1 MKLRT
6 IFGLLS
12 TVAGGLLIFPALAQ
26 DATQPPAGQ
35 QAVLAVRGDGVQI
48 YVCKQADGGP
58 KWVFQAPQAKLL
70 DENGKEVGSHG
81 AGPFWKSVDG
91 SLVKGTLVSKSEA
104 PEAGDIPWL
113 LLKASAHEGQGVLSK
128 VEYIRRSDT
137 HRGAAPDGGCDAAH
151 LDTTVSMF
159 YTAIYTFY
167 AAKP

>member
-1 MKLRT
+1 MKLTRV
-6 IFGLLS
+6 FDFLRVAACLLVIS
-12 TVAGGLLIFPALAQ
+12 SALAQ

-35 QAVLAVRGDGVQI
+35 QAVLTVRGDGVQI

-58 KWVFQAPQAKLL
+58 KWVFQAPEAKLL
-70 DENGKEVGSHG
+70 DANGKEVGSHG

-113 LLKASAHEGQGVLSK
+113 LLKASTHEGQGVLSK

-137 HRGAAPDGGCDAAH
+137 HRGAAPGGGCDAAH
-151 LDTTVSMF
+151 LDTTVNMF

-167 AAKP
+167 AGKP

>member
-1 MKLRT
+1 MWQDRVLN
-6 IFGLLS
+6 FLCF
-12 TVAGGLLIFPALAQ
+12 VACAVIIAPAFAQ
-26 DATQPPAGQ
+26 DSTQPPAGQ
-35 QAVLAVRGDGVQI
+35 QAVLTVKGDGVQI
-48 YVCKQADGGP
+48 YACKQVDGVA
-58 KWVFQAPQAKLL
+58 KWVFQAPEAKLL
-70 DENGKEVGSHG
+70 DANGKEVGSHG

-137 HRGAAPDGGCDAAH
+137 HRGAAPGGGCDAAH
-151 LDTTVSMF
+151 LDTTVNMF

-167 AAKP
+167 AVKP